1 MNELKDTD
9 IREALRRREARRTN
23 TELPADFCNNI
34 MKEIATKR
42 GTGMRRR
49 WMAAAAVILLI
60 IGIGTTV
67 MMNQG
72 SGTKDNNLLTGT
84 EKHEVQPREPQPTRL
99 DTIEISTPKQK
110 LYNTPSV
117 HIAQDIKPSKKEPE
131 TVVEQKTQPQT
142 TTTPVTRTE
151 PNLHYAAYSVAQ
163 DTIYQ
168 DPARMDEFIA
178 KFASHY
184 DIKQTKLE
192 CSDPKDGNATT
203 VAYVFPDN
211 KEIDVFGRLL
221 QIACWYDSKTP
232 GYLLNFSHQQ
242 LFFTLKDQRKGQK
255 YLWIAER
262 VNDDRILLYCTH
274 SPTEANVSSACYQ
287 KYREQLTNNNSHST
301 RF

>member
-9 IREALRRREARRTN
+9 IREALRRREARRTKP
-23 TELPADFCNNI
+23 EVPADFCDSI
-34 MKEIATKR
+34 MQEIAPKKDS
-42 GTGMRRR
+42 GTRWR
-49 WMAAAAVILLI
+49 WMAAAATVILI
-60 IGIGTTV
+60 IGIGTTLL
-67 MMNQG
+67 MKQG
-72 SGTKDNNLLTGT
+72 NGTTDNGLLTET
-84 EKHEVQPREPQPTRL
+84 TKQEIQKIQPREPQPTKP
-99 DTIEISTPKQK
+99 DTLEIRASK
-110 LYNTPSV
+110 PSMQ
-117 HIAQDIKPSKKEPE
+117 IAQNNKPTTKMTE
-131 TVVEQKTQPQT
+131 TVEEQETPPQT
-142 TTTPVTRTE
+142 TTHSVTVTE

-163 DTIYQ
+163 DTAYQ

-184 DIKQTKLE
+184 DIKQTRLE
-192 CSDPKDGNATT
+192 CPDPKDGDATG

-221 QIACWYDSKTP
+221 QVACWYDSKTP

-274 SPTEANVSSACYQ
+274 SPTEANVSSSCYQ